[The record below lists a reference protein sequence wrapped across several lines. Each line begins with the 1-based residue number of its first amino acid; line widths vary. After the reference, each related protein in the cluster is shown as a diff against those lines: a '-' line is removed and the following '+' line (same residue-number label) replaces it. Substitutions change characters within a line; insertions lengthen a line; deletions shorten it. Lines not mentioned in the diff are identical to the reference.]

1 MKKILWLAI
10 IIYLCA
16 GCSTVPKN
24 TGLNALWKDLHPFSE
39 NFDNALNEC
48 KIILADET
56 NRGPSMTF
64 VKDKLQNKVLSW
76 KDQFRL
82 ALILNGLRLT
92 ATNVEYA
99 QICDLIKTG
108 KKHKAFYA
116 CTVMSHDPQSFL
128 CTLEILHEDTY
139 IAPIVGHD
147 GTIVQ
152 KDIIPWVVYDL
163 EQTTGEKF
171 GSDYDKWK
179 VWWLQKGQ
187 FLEYD
192 LETEKYIEAEP
203 GSSRGSPGHSAFE
216 YSVKK

>member
-24 TGLNALWKDLHPFSE
+24 TGLSTLWNDLLPFSE
-39 NFDNALNEC
+39 KFENALNEC
-48 KIILADET
+48 KIILAEEA
-56 NRGPSMTF
+56 NRDPSMTF
-64 VKDKLQNKVLSW
+64 INDKLHNQFLSW

-92 ATNVEYA
+92 ATEVEYD
-99 QICDLIKTG
+99 QICDLVKTG

-116 CTVMSHDPQSFL
+116 YTVMSHDPHLFL
-128 CTLEILHEDTY
+128 CTLEILHEGTY
-139 IAPIVGHD
+139 IAPIVDHD

-163 EQTTGEKF
+163 EQTTGKKF
-171 GSDYDKWK
+171 GDDYDKWK
-179 VWWLQKGQ
+179 AWWLQKGQ
-187 FLEYD
+187 FLKYD
-192 LETEKYIEAEP
+192 LKTEKYDEAEQ
-203 GSSRGSPGHSAFE
+203 
-216 YSVKK
+216 